1 MADVRAHHLEKV
13 VDRIYG
19 AVGDP
24 ETWGDVLQ
32 EIAEALGARGALI
45 FRPSA
50 NASETQGFWSP
61 SIDDLVDWAI
71 RGDGKELHNPRP
83 ARALRFALGRA
94 ATESDQICSL
104 RSSSIKIHTTGR

>member
-71 RGDGKELHNPRP
+71 RETGRSSTTRGL
-83 ARALRFALGRA
+83 LGRCVLLWGA
-94 ATESDQICSL
+94 LPRNQICSL